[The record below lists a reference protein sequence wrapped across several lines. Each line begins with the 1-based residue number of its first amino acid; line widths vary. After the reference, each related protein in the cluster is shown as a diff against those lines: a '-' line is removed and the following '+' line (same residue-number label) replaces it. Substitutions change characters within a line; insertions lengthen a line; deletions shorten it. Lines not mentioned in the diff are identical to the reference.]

1 MLCINFTWG
10 YALHL
15 EKVEII
21 HCYTGTNWLVT
32 KMTVRFQRI
41 TWAVNTRWG
50 LVVLKWKDISN
61 EYTLEKLEN
70 QIMSG
75 SSIAVVF
82 VHSTWSEYQLTSS
95 FICTSSS
102 RVIEYKKS
110 VKWQPPDDCRVCT
123 WMIIISQRLLS
134 VCIPIFLH
142 LLMFSRE

>member
-1 MLCINFTWG
+1 M
-10 YALHL
+10 
-15 EKVEII
+15 
-21 HCYTGTNWLVT
+21 
-32 KMTVRFQRI
+32 RFQRI
-41 TWAVNTRWG
+41 TWAVDTRWG
-50 LVVLKWKDISN
+50 LLVLKWKDISN

-82 VHSTWSEYQLTSS
+82 VHSTWSEYQLASS

-123 WMIIISQRLLS
+123 WMIISHKDCCLS
-134 VCIPIFLH
+134 VFPFFYICWCFLENSIGQCLDNKPFIYLFNH
-142 LLMFSRE
+142 TISLFF